1 MKMKT
6 FLSVA
11 IATSLLSF
19 NSCKKEKENE
29 GQTKV
34 HGQILEKGSGKPIAG
49 ATVQLIE
56 NDYYTY
62 NIEETIVQETLTDAD
77 GRYAF
82 EFEADRDEDFK
93 VAAYAP
99 LYYTN
104 NPDGNL
110 GRTVDNGKTQ
120 TQNVELVP
128 YAWLKVRF
136 INQTNA
142 DGVDVNPFAGES
154 IIGGATSGYQ
164 IYNNPDATIIGLVYG
179 NQDNNI
185 NYFPQP
191 GGQPHQSTVYA
202 SAHDTTYH
210 EITY

>member
-1 MKMKT
+1 MRH
-6 FLSVA
+6 LLIA
-11 IATSLLSF
+11 IALGSLIALS
-19 NSCKKEKENE
+19 SCEKEKEAE
-29 GQTKV
+29 TKV

-62 NIEETIVQETLTDAD
+62 NIDETIVQETVTRAD

-93 VAAYAP
+93 VAADAP

-128 YAWLKVRF
+128 YAWLKIKF
-136 INQTNA
+136 INESGA
-142 DGVDVNPFAGES
+142 DFINMNPLEGELR
-154 IIGGATSGYQ
+154 IAGATSGYQ
-164 IYNNPDATIIGLVYG
+164 INVAEATIVAQAMGNEENEIDYFVY
-179 NQDNNI
+179 
-185 NYFPQP
+185 P
-191 GGQPHQSTVYA
+191 GGQHTEVHFFA
-202 SAHDTTYH
+202 SAHDTAYY